1 MEAKDAT
8 LSQKIEAL
16 RIFQSFQ
23 AHEPKPR
30 AGAKSM
36 KRAKAETDI
45 ARLLGTV
52 KPAKTTSS
60 APDPKTLPADKIE
73 TTLREDMSD
82 RQYRGVRVAQ

>member
-23 AHEPKPR
+23 AHEPKAR

-36 KRAKAETDI
+36 KRSKAETDI

-52 KPAKTTSS
+52 KPAKTPTS
-60 APDPKTLPADKIE
+60 ALDPKTPPADKVE
-73 TTLREDMSD
+73 TLLDH
-82 RQYRGVRVAQ
+82 A